1 MEQTVTL
8 ELGGRTLSINTG
20 KMAKLAG
27 GSAVVQFGGTVVLVA
42 ASAAKMASPNRDFV
56 PLTVDYRERTYAA
69 GKIPGGFFKREG
81 RPTEKEVLS
90 SRLIDRPV
98 RPLFSKQFPYETQI
112 MATVLS
118 SDQENDADV
127 LALIGASAA
136 INLSDIPFP
145 EPVGAVRVGRIDGQ
159 FVANPT
165 FEQLDGS
172 DMDMVV
178 AGTADNIIMVE
189 GGTREIGEADLIAA
203 LEFAMDNIRQIVAI
217 QRDLVSKAG
226 KPKRALVPPP
236 DTSELKSALDQGYRE
251 RLRQAIRIP
260 GKEARQEEVDRISQ
274 EAVAALKERFATIES
289 FIPKLLHDIERDELR
304 HMVLHEKVRADGR
317 GPDDIRKVTV
327 EVGVLPRT
335 HGSCLFTRG
344 ETQALAVATLGTKS
358 DEQRVEELEG
368 QSWKSYMLHYN
379 FPPFSVGETRPIRGP
394 GRREIGHGALA
405 ERAIEP
411 VIPSDQ
417 TFPYTIRLVSDILES
432 NGSSSMASVCGGSM
446 ALMDAGVPVKA
457 PVAGIAMGLIKE
469 GEAVEVLTDILG
481 VEDHLGDMD
490 FKVTGTRDGVTA
502 FQMDTKIGGISFA
515 VMSDALERARRGR
528 LHILDIM
535 EAALAT
541 PRAEMS
547 PFAPRILILHIHPD
561 KIREVIGPGGK
572 IIKRITEET
581 GAQID
586 IEDTGEVRIAAV
598 NREGGKRAE
607 ELIRNITEDPEV
619 GKIYQ
624 GKVRSVVTFGAF
636 VEILPGRDG
645 LLHIS
650 EIEHHRV
657 ARTEDVLNVGDLV
670 MVKVIGVDRDGKV
683 KLSRKALL
691 PEPEGGVPAG
701 VGGGREREGGGGRD
715 RDRDRGRDRDRDR
728 GGRRR

>member
-1 MEQTVTL
+1 MEQIVTL
-8 ELGGRTLSINTG
+8 ELGGKTLKISTG

-27 GSAVVQFGGTVVLVA
+27 GSAVVQLGETVVLVA
-42 ASAAKMASPNRDFV
+42 ASAAKAASPNRDFV

-90 SRLIDRPV
+90 SRQIDRPI
-98 RPLFSKQFPYETQI
+98 RPLFSKHFPYETQI

-145 EPVGAVRVGRIDGQ
+145 EPVGAVRVARLDGQ
-159 FVANPT
+159 FVVNPT
-165 FEQLDGS
+165 FEQLDAS

-178 AGTADNIIMVE
+178 AGTAENIIMVE
-189 GGTREIGEADLIAA
+189 GGTREIAEGDLIAA
-203 LEFAMDNIRQIVAI
+203 LEFAMSNIRQIVAI
-217 QRDLVSKAG
+217 QRDLVGRSGKA
-226 KPKRALVPPP
+226 KRPLVAPV
-236 DTSELKSALDQGYRE
+236 DTAELKTALDQGYRE

-260 GKEARQEEVDRISQ
+260 GKEQRQEEVDRISA
-274 EAVAALKERFATIES
+274 EAITALKERFLALEPY
-289 FIPKLLHDIERDELR
+289 IPKLLHDIERDELR
-304 HMVLHEKVRADGR
+304 HMVLREKVRADGR
-317 GPDDIRKVTV
+317 GPDQIRPVTV
-327 EVGVLPRT
+327 EVGTLPRT

-379 FPPFSVGETRPIRGP
+379 FPPFSVGEVRPIRGP

-405 ERAIEP
+405 ERGIEP

-432 NGSSSMASVCGGSM
+432 NGSSSMATVCAGSM
-446 ALMDAGVPVKA
+446 ALMDAGVPIKA

-469 GEAVEVLTDILG
+469 GDSVEVLTDILG

-490 FKVTGTRDGVTA
+490 FKVTGTREGITA
-502 FQMDTKIGGISFA
+502 FQMDTKIGGISFE
-515 VMSDALERARRGR
+515 VMADALARARKGR
-528 LHILDIM
+528 MHILDIM
-535 EAALAT
+535 EKTLPTART
-541 PRAEMS
+541 EMS
-547 PFAPRILILHIHPD
+547 PYAPRILILHIHPD

-624 GKVRSVVTFGAF
+624 GRVRSVVTFGAF
-636 VEILPGRDG
+636 VEIVPGRDG

-650 EIEHHRV
+650 EIDHHRV
-657 ARTEDVLNVGDLV
+657 ARTEDVLNVDDLV

-683 KLSRKALL
+683 KLSRKVLL

-701 VGGGREREGGGGRD
+701 AGAGAGSGGRDRD

-728 GGRRR
+728 GRRR

>member
-1 MEQTVTL
+1 MEEQRVSVDLGSQTLTI
-8 ELGGRTLSINTG
+8 STG
-20 KMAKLAG
+20 KWAKLAG
-27 GSAVVQFGGTVVLVA
+27 GSAVVQLGGTVVLVA
-42 ASAAKMASPNRDFV
+42 ASASKVASPNRDFV

-90 SRLIDRPV
+90 SRQIDRPI
-98 RPLFSKQFPYETQI
+98 RPLFNKAFPYETQI
-112 MATVLS
+112 MATVVS

-127 LALIGASAA
+127 LALVGASAA
-136 INLSDIPFP
+136 MCLSDIPFP
-145 EPVGAVRVGRIDGQ
+145 EPIAGVRVGRVDGA
-159 FVANPT
+159 FVVNPT
-165 FEQLDGS
+165 IGQLDES

-189 GGTREIGEADLIAA
+189 GGTREISEADLIGA
-203 LEFAMDNIRQIVAI
+203 LEFAMEHVRRIVAA
-217 QRDLVSKAG
+217 QRELVAARG
-226 KPKRALVPPP
+226 KTKRPLVAPP
-236 DTSELKSALDQGYRE
+236 DTSELEGVLDRDYRE

-260 GKEARQEEVDRISQ
+260 GKEARQEEVDRITT
-274 EAVAALKERFATIES
+274 EAVTALKERFAAQEVYIGR
-289 FIPKLLHDIERDELR
+289 LLHDIERDELR
-304 HMVLHEKVRADGR
+304 RMILNEGVRADGR
-317 GPDDIRKVTV
+317 GTQDIRKVTV

-358 DEQRVEELEG
+358 DEQRIEELEG

-379 FPPFSVGETRPIRGP
+379 FPPFSVGEVRPIRGP

-411 VIPSDQ
+411 VIPAD
-417 TFPYTIRLVSDILES
+417 THFPYTIRLVSDILES
-432 NGSSSMASVCGGSM
+432 NGSSSMATVCGSSM
-446 ALMDAGVPVKA
+446 ALMDAGVPIKA

-469 GEAVEVLTDILG
+469 GQQVAVLTDILG

-490 FKVTGTRDGVTA
+490 FKVTGTREGVTA

-515 VMSDALERARRGR
+515 VMRDALERARQGR
-528 LHILDIM
+528 LHILEIM
-535 EAALAT
+535 ERTLSA
-541 PRAEMS
+541 PRTEMS
-547 PFAPRILILHIHPD
+547 PYAPRIMIIHINPD

-586 IEDTGEVRIAAV
+586 IEDSGEVRIAAV
-598 NREGGKRAE
+598 NSEGGKRAL
-607 ELIRNITEDPEV
+607 ELIKNITEDPEV
-619 GKIYQ
+619 GKVYQ

-636 VEILPGRDG
+636 VEIVPGRDG

-657 ARTEDVLNVGDLV
+657 ARTEDVLNVGDMV
-670 MVKVIGVDRDGKV
+670 MVTVIGVDRDGQI

-701 VGGGREREGGGGRD
+701 AGAGGGHRERGDRDRDRGD
-715 RDRDRGRDRDRDR
+715 RDRDRGR
-728 GGRRR
+728 RR

>member
-1 MEQTVTL
+1 MEQTVSL
-8 ELGGRTLSINTG
+8 ELGGRTLSISTG

-42 ASAAKMASPNRDFV
+42 ASAAKNASPNRDFV

-90 SRLIDRPV
+90 SRLIDRPI

-112 MATVLS
+112 MATVVS
-118 SDQENDADV
+118 SDQENDSDI

-136 INLSDIPFP
+136 MNLSDIPFP
-145 EPVGAVRVGRIDGQ
+145 EPIGAVRVGRLDGQ

-189 GGTREIGEADLIAA
+189 GGTREISEDDLISA
-203 LEFAMDNIRQIVAI
+203 LEFAMANIREVVAV
-217 QRDLVSKAG
+217 QRDLVTRAG
-226 KPKRALVPPP
+226 KAKRPLVPPP
-236 DTSELKSALDQGYRE
+236 DTGELKSALDQGYRE

-260 GKEARQEEVDRISQ
+260 GKEARQEEVDRISS
-274 EAVAALKERFATIES
+274 EAVATLKDRFAELEIY
-289 FIPKLLHDIERDELR
+289 IPKLVHDIERDELR
-304 HMVLHEKVRADGR
+304 HMVLKEKVRADGR
-317 GPDDIRKVTV
+317 GPDQIRPVTV
-327 EVGVLPRT
+327 EVGTLPRT

-379 FPPFSVGETRPIRGP
+379 FPPFSVGEVRPIRGP

-405 ERAIEP
+405 ERSIEP

-417 TFPYTIRLVSDILES
+417 HFPYTIRLVSDILES
-432 NGSSSMASVCGGSM
+432 NGSSSMATVCAGSM
-446 ALMDAGVPVKA
+446 ALMDAGVPIKA

-469 GEAVEVLTDILG
+469 GDAVEVLTDILG

-502 FQMDTKIGGISFA
+502 FQMDTKIGGISFG
-515 VMSDALERARRGR
+515 VMADALGRARRGR

-535 EAALAT
+535 EKALPS

-547 PFAPRILILHIHPD
+547 PYAPRILILHIHPD

-586 IEDTGEVRIAAV
+586 IDDTGEVRIAAV

-701 VGGGREREGGGGRD
+701 AGAGGGGRERDRD

-728 GGRRR
+728 GRRR

>member
-1 MEQTVTL
+1 MEQTVSM
-8 ELGGRTLSINTG
+8 ELGGRTLSISTG
-20 KMAKLAG
+20 KWAKLAG
-27 GSAVVQFGGTVVLVA
+27 GSAVVQLGGTVVLVA
-42 ASAAKMASPNRDFV
+42 ASASKMASPNRDFV

-112 MATVLS
+112 MATVVS
-118 SDQENDADV
+118 SDQENDADI
-127 LALIGASAA
+127 LALIGASASTT
-136 INLSDIPFP
+136 LPYIPCP
-145 EPVGAVRVGRIDGQ
+145 YPIGAVRGGRIEGELI
-159 FVANPT
+159 ANPT

-172 DMDMVV
+172 DIDMVV

-189 GGTREIGEADLIAA
+189 GGTREISEQDLIAA
-203 LEFAMDNIRQIVAI
+203 LEFAMNAIRQIVAL
-217 QRDLVSKAG
+217 QKDLVAKSGKSKR
-226 KPKRALVPPP
+226 PLVPPP
-236 DTSELKSALDQGYRE
+236 DTSALKSAVDSGYRE

-260 GKEARQEEVDRISQ
+260 GKEARQEEVDRIST
-274 EAVAALKERFATIES
+274 EAVATLKERFAELES
-289 FIPKLLHDIERDELR
+289 YIPKLTHDIERDELR
-304 HMVLHEKVRADGR
+304 HMVLKEKVRADGR
-317 GPDDIRKVTV
+317 GPDQIRPVTV

-335 HGSCLFTRG
+335 HGSCLFRAG
-344 ETQALAVATLGTKS
+344 ETQARAVATLGTKS

-446 ALMDAGVPVKA
+446 ALMDAGVPIKA

-469 GEAVEVLTDILG
+469 GSAVEVLTDILG

-490 FKVTGTRDGVTA
+490 FKVTGTRDGITA
-502 FQMDTKIGGISFA
+502 FQMDTKIGGISDQ
-515 VMSDALERARRGR
+515 VLQHALERARNGR
-528 LHILDIM
+528 LHILGVM
-535 EAALAT
+535 EQALSE
-541 PRAEMS
+541 PRPEMS
-547 PFAPRILILHIHPD
+547 PFAPRITIINIHPD

-586 IEDTGEVRIAAV
+586 IEDSGEVRIAAMSGESG
-598 NREGGKRAE
+598 RRAE
-607 ELIRNITEDPEV
+607 EMIRNITEDPEPGRV
-619 GKIYQ
+619 YQ

-636 VEILPGRDG
+636 VEIVPGRDG

-650 EIEHHRV
+650 EIDHHRV
-657 ARTEDVLNVGDLV
+657 ARTEDVLNVGDTV
-670 MVKVIGVDRDGKV
+670 MVKVIGVDRDGKI

-691 PEPEGGVPAG
+691 PEPEGVAAG
-701 VGGGREREGGGGRD
+701 TGSGGGGGGGGGRGY
-715 RDRDRGRDRDRDR
+715 DRGRD
-728 GGRRR
+728 

>member
-8 ELGGRTLSINTG
+8 DIGGRTLSISTG

-90 SRLIDRPV
+90 SRLIDRPI

-112 MATVLS
+112 MATVVS
-118 SDQENDADV
+118 SDQENDADI
-127 LALIGASAA
+127 LALIGASMAM
-136 INLSDIPFP
+136 NLSDIPFP
-145 EPVGAVRVGRIDGQ
+145 EPIGAVRVGRIEGQ

-165 FEQLDGS
+165 FEQLDAS

-189 GGTREIGEADLIAA
+189 GGTREISEEDLIAA
-203 LEFAMDNIRQIVAI
+203 LEFAMANIREIVAL
-217 QRDLVSKAG
+217 QRQLLALASKS
-226 KPKRALVPPP
+226 KRPLVPPA
-236 DTSELKSALDQGYRE
+236 DTGDLKSVLDQGYRE
-251 RLRQAIRIP
+251 RLRQALRIP
-260 GKEARQEEVDRISQ
+260 GKEARQEEVDRISV
-274 EAVAALKERFATIES
+274 EAVATHKERFATLEAY
-289 FIPKLLHDIERDELR
+289 IPKIVHDIERDELR
-304 HMVLHEKVRADGR
+304 HMVLREKVRADGR
-317 GPDDIRKVTV
+317 GPDEIRKVTV
-327 EVGVLPRT
+327 EVGALPRT

-379 FPPFSVGETRPIRGP
+379 FPPFSVGEVRPIRGP

-411 VIPSDQ
+411 AIPSDQ
-417 TFPYTIRLVSDILES
+417 HFPYTIRLVSDILES
-432 NGSSSMASVCGGSM
+432 NGSSSMATVCAGSM
-446 ALMDAGVPVKA
+446 ALMDAGVPIKS

-490 FKVTGTRDGVTA
+490 FKVTGTRDGITA
-502 FQMDTKIGGISFA
+502 FQMDTKIGGISFG
-515 VMSDALERARRGR
+515 VMADALGRARRGR

-535 EAALAT
+535 EAALPA

-547 PFAPRILILHIHPD
+547 PYAPRILILHIHPD

-586 IEDTGEVRIAAV
+586 IDDTGEVRIAAV

-624 GKVRSVVTFGAF
+624 GKVRSIVTFGAF
-636 VEILPGRDG
+636 VEIMPGKDG

-657 ARTEDVLNVGDLV
+657 ARTEDVLNLGDLV

-701 VGGGREREGGGGRD
+701 AAAGGRDRD

-728 GGRRR
+728 GRRR